1 MKINGIDSVM
11 KTYISAV
18 INYLLFSDDT
28 DLRKGNVRQG
38 VLISGKVD
46 SVVIRVFDPLEK
58 ILFPKNDVLVLLHVW
73 WKRTLNA
80 VRRL

>member
-28 DLRKGNVRQG
+28 DLHKGNVRQG

-80 VRRL
+80 VRRR